1 MVLADEAFEKCL
13 GHDGGAFMNRMSAL
27 EGETPKSSLPQE
39 DTAKWWLS
47 VSQEVGPHKALNP

>member
-39 DTAKWWLS
+39 DTAK
-47 VSQEVGPHKALNP
+47 